1 MYCTHDLADG
11 SVFGGRSCGEA
22 VEDDGVARLQG
33 GAHKVD
39 ENERCNAGRI
49 GQSEEWAPAFS
60 KFSIGKLVLGRST
73 KNLNR

>member
-39 ENERCNAGRI
+39 ENERCNAMDN
-49 GQSEEWAPAFS
+49 QTSEPPHS
-60 KFSIGKLVLGRST
+60 L
-73 KNLNR
+73 NLALAK